1 MKEFYEQKFIMS
13 YFLGEIF
20 VMNFRITD
28 HHTKIIMKIMRII
41 SDNEVDFTRLR
52 IIIYI
57 VKFVSVNY
65 VV

>member
-13 YFLGEIF
+13 YFLGEIL